1 MRVHRVRSPVPTLWP
16 PTAATHAAAQPRCVA
31 PLTSRCPRCVCVGR
45 CVCSYLRFVALLSPY
60 SYFLFVY
67 TGLAVVFGGLA
78 AVFYLPNVSVWV
90 GATVLAIM
98 NTASYYGTEFDT
110 WYLMSV
116 VDDKM
121 YGYFTVVSGIG
132 LSLTGIIASG
142 FMTFNIS
149 NQMVLLCS
157 QGMAALT
164 IIMSIFFAVAGK
176 SRLQALG
183 EHHGDGDADDFAK
196 LDGGEGGSASS
207 DADSG
212 SSGKPRSTSRS
223 SGRKD
228 RAGSRGAVP
237 P

>member
-1 MRVHRVRSPVPTLWP
+1 MVCSCALRPLVR
-16 PTAATHAAAQPRCVA
+16 
-31 PLTSRCPRCVCVGR
+31 
-45 CVCSYLRFVALLSPY
+45 CSYLRFVALLSPY
-60 SYFLFVY
+60 SYFLYVY
-67 TGLAVVFGGLA
+67 TGMALLFGGLA

-90 GATVLAIM
+90 GATVLAVM

-164 IIMSIFFAVAGK
+164 ILMSVFFAITGK

-183 EHHGDGDADDFAK
+183 EHQKEAPANGDFASLDGD
-196 LDGGEGGSASS
+196 DGGEDGASLVGGSSSKPRSASRASRTSKERSGSAS
-207 DADSG
+207 APV
-212 SSGKPRSTSRS
+212 SSL
-223 SGRKD
+223 
-228 RAGSRGAVP
+228 
-237 P
+237 